1 MISPVRP
8 KTEFTVLEP
17 IAGLI
22 QRNCPP
28 DIARTCPSDPVRNEN
43 TPVVLLYWIGP
54 VVERSESH
62 IFVDTIPERVER
74 FDWVIQ

>member
-1 MISPVRP
+1 
-8 KTEFTVLEP
+8 
-17 IAGLI
+17 
-22 QRNCPP
+22 
-28 DIARTCPSDPVRNEN
+28 VRNEN